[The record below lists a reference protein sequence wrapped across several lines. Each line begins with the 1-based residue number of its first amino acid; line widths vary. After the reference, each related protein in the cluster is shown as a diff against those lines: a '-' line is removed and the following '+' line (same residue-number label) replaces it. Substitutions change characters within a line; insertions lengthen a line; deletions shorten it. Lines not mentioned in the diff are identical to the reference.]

1 MNANTPSAD
10 HLFLGL
16 KLFEWLTL
24 CGVFAGP
31 FFAILTTRWLEER
44 RRTYDSRLQIIR
56 AILTTRRFGG
66 DGTYL
71 AAVNLIEIEF
81 NDCAAVMTARDAYL
95 KMVFEKPAPE
105 REEDHLQRTAVKQA
119 ELIHEMMK
127 AVGLKTKIGSIMTDA
142 YVSEGF
148 VKRDAIYLDS
158 LVAMRDVASALQESN
173 RLMSGQ
179 VAEDPGKQH

>member
-1 MNANTPSAD
+1 MNTIAPSTD

-24 CGVFAGP
+24 VGVFAGP
-31 FFAILTTRWLEER
+31 FFAILITRWLEEK
-44 RRTYDSRLQIIR
+44 RRTHDSRLQILR
-56 AILTTRRFGG
+56 AMLTTRRLGG

-81 NDCAAVMTARDAYL
+81 NNCPAVMTAREAYL

-105 REEDHLQRTAVKQA
+105 REEDHFHRTAVKQA
-119 ELIHEMMK
+119 ELLQEMML
-127 AVGLKTKIGSIMTDA
+127 AVGLKTKVGSIITDA

-148 VKRDAIYLDS
+148 IKRDNLYLAS
-158 LVAMRDVASALQESN
+158 LQAMVDVASALQESN
-173 RLMSGQ
+173 RMIAGQ
-179 VAEDPGKQH
+179 VEPKP